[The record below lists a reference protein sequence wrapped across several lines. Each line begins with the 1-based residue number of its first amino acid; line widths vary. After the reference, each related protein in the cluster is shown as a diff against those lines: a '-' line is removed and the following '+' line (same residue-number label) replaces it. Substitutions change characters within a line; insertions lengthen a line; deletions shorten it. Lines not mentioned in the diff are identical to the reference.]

1 MRSTKWDCLWYVGR
15 GLGHLHDRGIVH
27 GDLKG
32 NNILV
37 GEDETKAKLADF
49 GLSFVAA
56 GAGAEEHAASAA
68 VRWEAPECLRGQ
80 PPTFASDIYSFGMCI
95 IEVISEAY
103 PWGNVNETAIKAM
116 VLQGL
121 LPPRG
126 DSFTDDEW
134 DLVQRMCRFH
144 PADRICAA
152 AVSRIAYEIGDKA
165 FAVDLGEQQR

>member
-1 MRSTKWDCLWYVGR
+1 
-15 GLGHLHDRGIVH
+15 
-27 GDLKG
+27 
-32 NNILV
+32 
-37 GEDETKAKLADF
+37 
-49 GLSFVAA
+49 
-56 GAGAEEHAASAA
+56 
-68 VRWEAPECLRGQ
+68 
-80 PPTFASDIYSFGMCI
+80 MCI

-103 PWGNVNETAIKAM
+103 PWGDINETAIKAM
-116 VLQGL
+116 VMQGL

-165 FAVDLGEQQR
+165 FSVNLGEQQR